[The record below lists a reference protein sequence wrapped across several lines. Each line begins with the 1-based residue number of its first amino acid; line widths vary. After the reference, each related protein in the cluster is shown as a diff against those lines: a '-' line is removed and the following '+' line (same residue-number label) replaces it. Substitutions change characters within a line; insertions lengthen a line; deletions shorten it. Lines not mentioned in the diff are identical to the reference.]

1 MPVVNNF
8 PHCLPSI
15 VTENDEQYLLVLVDG
30 QDGGAW
36 RFRLDVR
43 GLSRLNTECAARLG
57 TKIRGA
63 YAYIKTDSDSIAIEG
78 KK

>member
-1 MPVVNNF
+1 MPAVQDY

-30 QDGGAW
+30 QEGGAW
-36 RFRLDVR
+36 RFKIDVR
-43 GLSRLNTECAARLG
+43 GLVRLNAECAARLV
-57 TKIRGA
+57 TKVQRG

-78 KK
+78 PK